1 MTTAAHTVSQFLSAL
16 DFRARNSEK
25 RYAVDFFQ
33 GHALVAAS
41 ITADGKTTWKHGTHG
56 RRVSYQMMR
65 DNPIEVAQ
73 AALDHAA
80 RGQHIQM
87 DAKVDHID
95 GHAPHVTLEGR
106 VDLQIEGTY
115 FRHGVGA
122 VPRGAEGRKV
132 QDGPMVAGPWA
143 YAYGLSSCLS
153 SSAAMREQDAARR
166 ATDVVVTDGT
176 RLLIDGVSYT
186 VKIVRREYIEL
197 VPDAV

>member
-1 MTTAAHTVSQFLSAL
+1 MTTAAHTVAQFLSAL

-25 RYAVDFFQ
+25 RYAADFFQ

-56 RRVSYQMMR
+56 RRVSYQTMR
-65 DNPIEVAQ
+65 GDLIEIAQ
-73 AALDHAA
+73 AALDEAA
-80 RGQHIQM
+80 RGQHIKM
-87 DAKVDHID
+87 DAEVNYVD
-95 GHAPHVTLEGR
+95 GHAPTVSLKGR
-106 VDLQIEGTY
+106 VDLHIEGTY
-115 FRHGVGA
+115 HRHGVGA

-143 YAYGLSSCLS
+143 YTYGLSSCLS
-153 SSAAMREQDAARR
+153 SSAAMREQDAERR
-166 ATDVVVTDGT
+166 ATDVVVKDGT